1 VKCLFDEDNVE
12 TEPSG
17 DDNDLTAL
25 VGNLNVPEIFRT
37 LSRRP
42 IKVAKLI
49 SLKNE
54 KAVPLH

>member
-1 VKCLFDEDNVE
+1 VKGLFDEDNAE

-17 DDNDLTAL
+17 DDIDLAAL
-25 VGNLNVPEIFRT
+25 VGNPNVPEIFRT
-37 LSRRP
+37 LSRRT

-54 KAVPLH
+54 KAAPLH